1 MPGDYLRSLD
11 DRAEVVTSQGADKY
25 ILGQLWDMGVD
36 HELDGGGLRIFLM
49 GGAPPIPP
57 HVG

>member
-1 MPGDYLRSLD
+1 MKKAICQEGKSHE
-11 DRAEVVTSQGADKY
+11 A
-25 ILGQLWDMGVD
+25 GQKFRDMGGN

-49 GGAPPIPP
+49 GVDKGPMEGVPP